1 MKILVTGSKGY
12 LGRSLVPSLSNLY
25 EVTTITRDDFD
36 LLNSDSINGW
46 FIDKKFDVVIH
57 TAISGGSRLKK
68 DDEKVYEDNVL
79 MFKNIMNN
87 RDKFDRL
94 ISFGS
99 GAEIFS
105 IETPYGKSKKWIA
118 DQIDR
123 DEKCHNIRIFGVFD
137 HDELSTRFIKSNI
150 IRYINKQPM
159 MVHSNKIMD
168 FYYME
173 DLVSLVKFYLTNS
186 SLPKTINCSYEQ
198 KYTLLE
204 IAKFI
209 NSLDT
214 HTVPILVEESKELE
228 FYCGN
233 PHGCGINEIGLFFG
247 IKETYKRLNHD

>member
-1 MKILVTGSKGY
+1 MKILVTGSRGY
-12 LGRSLVPSLSNLY
+12 VGRSLTLPLSSLHD
-25 EVTTITRDDFD
+25 VTAVTRNDFD
-36 LLNSDSINGW
+36 LTDSESTNKW
-46 FIDKKFDVVIH
+46 FCDKKFDIVIH
-57 TAISGGSRLKK
+57 SAISGGSRLKK
-68 DDEKVYEDNVL
+68 DEQSIYEDNIL
-79 MFKNIMNN
+79 MFKNIMGN

-118 DQIDR
+118 DQIHR
-123 DEKCHNIRIFGVFD
+123 DDKCHNIRIFGVFD
-137 HDELSTRFIKSNI
+137 HNELSTRFIKSNI
-150 IRYINKQPM
+150 IRYINKEPM
-159 MVHSNKIMD
+159 VIHSNKIMD

-209 NSLDT
+209 NTLDT

-233 PHGCGINEIGLFFG
+233 PHGCGINEIGLFCG